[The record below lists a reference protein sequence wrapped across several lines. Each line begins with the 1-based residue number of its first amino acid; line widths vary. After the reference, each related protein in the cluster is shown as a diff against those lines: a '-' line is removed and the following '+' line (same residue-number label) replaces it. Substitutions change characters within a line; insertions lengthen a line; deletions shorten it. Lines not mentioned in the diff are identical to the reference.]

1 MAPELREPGRGGVSA
16 QASSVDREVPSMA
29 EALFKK
35 KKTSGPLIGRVHDH
49 LSRD

>member
-35 KKTSGPLIGRVHDH
+35 KTSGPLIGRVHDH